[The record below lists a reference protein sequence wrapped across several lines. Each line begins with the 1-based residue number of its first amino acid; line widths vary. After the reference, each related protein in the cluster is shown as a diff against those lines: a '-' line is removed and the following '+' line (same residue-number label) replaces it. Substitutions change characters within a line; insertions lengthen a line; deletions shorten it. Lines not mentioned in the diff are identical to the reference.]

1 MLRQQI
7 ESTRTSLASTG
18 FTIEPTHLEARNT
31 FRRLR
36 MPKRSHLV
44 LDDDDYQDEQVSPE
58 ERSSTGIAADT
69 GVHLNLLRLV
79 LTRYA
84 RNQKIRKDHLSPILH
99 RHNLKGNII
108 PWINVLKKECERLF
122 GITIF
127 LSGNEIV
134 VKSYLQLSSRNV
146 LDQLLKGEDVRVRQ
160 SNGDLNGSFH
170 LLASHK
176 RREIIVNTPETI
188 LGGVIMLIVSL
199 IVINE
204 NRMRESDLSDALNE
218 FGLSEKLSSV
228 VANLNKST
236 QDILSELVRREY
248 IAKIIA
254 GAGKRNSQV
263 DFCLG
268 KATLREIEPNSIL
281 MFLKNLFDQEEMQLK
296 CLASVQRCFPDAS
309 LSGTLTRG

>member
-1 MLRQQI
+1 
-7 ESTRTSLASTG
+7 
-18 FTIEPTHLEARNT
+18 
-31 FRRLR
+31 

-44 LDDDDYQDEQVSPE
+44 LDDDDYQEEQVSPGE
-58 ERSSTGIAADT
+58 QSSSGLAADIS
-69 GVHLNLLRLV
+69 VHLNLLRLV

-108 PWINVLKKECERLF
+108 PWINVLKGECERLF
-122 GITIF
+122 GITIS

-146 LDQLLKGEDVRVRQ
+146 LDQLLKGEEDIGVRQ

-170 LLASHK
+170 LFASHK
-176 RREIIVNTPETI
+176 RHEIIVNTPETI

-218 FGLSEKLSSV
+218 FGLSEKVSSV

-296 CLASVQRCFPDAS
+296 CLASVQRCFPDA
-309 LSGTLTRG
+309 TFPEALTRE